1 MPSFDCCCT
10 LCVYLPVEQRSSVIQ
25 RIQRAAA
32 ECVALR
38 GVLCNTSFP
47 ADPAGGERGTGAGP
61 STIVCLISPTCH
73 VGMTILSTYLP
84 HRGAVGIPVAALARR
99 FKPPASGATQTHTV
113 LRECLRAKD
122 SPIWAAGAVPCRG
135 CADET
140 HTTEPVRTASRPFVA
155 LLEGLASSS
164 SVPALSL
171 SLWSALECG
180 FAVPSPNVLTCL
192 YLSVWRR

>member
-1 MPSFDCCCT
+1 MRREEGDALLGCCCT
-10 LCVYLPVEQRSSVIQ
+10 LCVSFLWSRGRVSADIPRL
-25 RIQRAAA
+25 QRAAA

-84 HRGAVGIPVAALARR
+84 HRGVVGIPVAALARR

-122 SPIWAAGAVPCRG
+122 SYLG
-135 CADET
+135 
-140 HTTEPVRTASRPFVA
+140 SR
-155 LLEGLASSS
+155 SS
-164 SVPALSL
+164 PLQRL
-171 SLWSALECG
+171 H
-180 FAVPSPNVLTCL
+180 
-192 YLSVWRR
+192 R

>member
-140 HTTEPVRTASRPFVA
+140 HTQSPLGQRHVPLWLCWKDWQVAPRSRLCRFLCGAHWNVA
-155 LLEGLASSS
+155 LL
-164 SVPALSL
+164 
-171 SLWSALECG
+171 
-180 FAVPSPNVLTCL
+180 SPPPTC
-192 YLSVWRR
+192 